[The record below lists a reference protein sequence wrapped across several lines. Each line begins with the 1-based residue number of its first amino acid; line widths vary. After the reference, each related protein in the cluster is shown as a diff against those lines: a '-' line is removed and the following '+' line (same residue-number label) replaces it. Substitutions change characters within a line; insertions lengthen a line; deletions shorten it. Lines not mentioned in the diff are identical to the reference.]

1 MKKYKLFIDVLLVL
15 LCLFPLIY
23 SLFAI
28 WHVGATDTT
37 LLLDTISSLNIN
49 PSMASTFESVLS
61 NSFEIETNS
70 AWQAVTVIMANSVMV
85 YICYVVVEVFVF
97 VPKMAI
103 KLLRIGVRKDD

>member
-28 WHVGATDTT
+28 WHVGTTDTSV
-37 LLLDTISSLNIN
+37 LLDTVSSLNIN
-49 PSMASTFESVLS
+49 PSMASSIENVLSRSFEMETNEAWHCVSVL
-61 NSFEIETNS
+61 
-70 AWQAVTVIMANSVMV
+70 MANSVMV
-85 YICYVVVEVFVF
+85 YVCYVVVEVFVF

-103 KLLRIGVRKDD
+103 KLLRIGFRKED

>member
-28 WHVGATDTT
+28 WHVGATDTS

-70 AWQAVTVIMANSVMV
+70 AWQAVTVISNSVMV